1 MRMLHFSTLLIA
13 SVLLAPL
20 AARAADSGPLDISLR
35 YVPQESVGTS
45 VANLPLGIN
54 ERPVSLSME
63 DGRTGA
69 EATVIGETT
78 DDDDRVWP
86 VRSANLVPYIN
97 EVLTKTAGE
106 WGIRTDID
114 APLRL
119 AGRLM
124 RFKVSESNKAVG
136 STYNADVQ
144 VGFTLKN
151 ARGQLLW
158 QGTSAGDA
166 TRYGRA
172 RSADNMNEV
181 LSDALKEAYAGLFN
195 DSGLQT
201 AWLGKGTPIASSS
214 SSTSTTSTSTS
225 TSSAGSGEAV
235 SPRALLDELVKL
247 KKQGFTTD
255 LLVDYV
261 NQKNLSAALTSD
273 DMVKWKQAGMPQ
285 DVIKAALSRAPN

>member
-1 MRMLHFSTLLIA
+1 MRTLRFSTLHLIA
-13 SVLLAPL
+13 LSLLATLP
-20 AARAADSGPLDISLR
+20 ATPAGAADSGPLDISLR

-54 ERPVSLSME
+54 ERPVTLSME

-69 EATVIGETT
+69 EAAVIGETT

-106 WGIRTDID
+106 WGIRTDPG
-114 APLRL
+114 APLKL
-119 AGRLM
+119 SGKLM

-144 VGFTLKN
+144 VGFTLRN
-151 ARGQLLW
+151 AKGQTLW

-172 RSADNMNEV
+172 RSAENMNEV

-195 DSGLQT
+195 DSGLQN
-201 AWLGKGTPIASSS
+201 AWMGNAKPIASGSS
-214 SSTSTTSTSTS
+214 SGAA
-225 TSSAGSGEAV
+225 SSGAGGAIA
-235 SPRALLDELVKL
+235 PQALLDELVKL
-247 KKQGFTTD
+247 KKQGFTPD

-261 NQKNLSAALTSD
+261 NQKSISPALSAD
-273 DMVKWKQAGMPQ
+273 DMVRWKNAGMPQ
-285 DVIKAALSRAPN
+285 EVIKAALDRGPAQ

>member
-1 MRMLHFSTLLIA
+1 MRTLRFSILLIA
-13 SVLLAPL
+13 LSLLATAP
-20 AARAADSGPLDISLR
+20 AGAADSGPLDISLR

-54 ERPVSLSME
+54 ERPVALSME

-69 EATVIGETT
+69 DPAVIGETT

-106 WGIRTDID
+106 WGIRTEAG
-114 APLRL
+114 APLKL
-119 AGRLM
+119 DGKLM

-144 VGFTLKN
+144 VGFTLRN
-151 ARGQLLW
+151 AKGQTLW

-195 DSGLQT
+195 DSGLQN
-201 AWLGKGTPIASSS
+201 AWMGNAKPIASGSS
-214 SSTSTTSTSTS
+214 SGAA
-225 TSSAGSGEAV
+225 SSAGSGAAL
-235 SPRALLDELVKL
+235 SPQALLDELVKL
-247 KKQGFTTD
+247 KRQGFTTD

-261 NQKNLSAALTSD
+261 NQKSISPALSAD
-273 DMVKWKQAGMPQ
+273 DMVKWKNAGMPQ
-285 DVIKAALSRAPN
+285 EVIKAALDRGPGK

>member
-1 MRMLHFSTLLIA
+1 MKTLRHSILLIA
-13 SVLLAPL
+13 VCLVTSLP
-20 AARAADSGPLDISLR
+20 ARAADSGPLDISLR

-54 ERPVSLSME
+54 ERPVALSME

-69 EATVIGETT
+69 DPAVIGETT

-97 EVLTKTAGE
+97 EVLTRNAGE
-106 WGIRTDID
+106 WGIRTDPN
-114 APLRL
+114 APLKL

-144 VGFTLKN
+144 VGFTLKD
-151 ARGQLLW
+151 AKGQLLW

-195 DSGLQT
+195 DSGLQN
-201 AWLGKGTPIASSS
+201 AWLGNAKPIAS
-214 SSTSTTSTSTS
+214 
-225 TSSAGSGEAV
+225 APGGGAAIA
-235 SPRALLDELVKL
+235 PQALLDELVKL
-247 KKQGFTTD
+247 KKQGFTPD

-261 NQKNLSAALTSD
+261 NQKTISPALSAD
-273 DMVKWKQAGMPQ
+273 DMVKWKNAGMPQ
-285 DVIKAALSRAPN
+285 EVIKAALDRAR

>member
-1 MRMLHFSTLLIA
+1 MKTLRFSTLLIA
-13 SVLLAPL
+13 TALLAPL

-69 EATVIGETT
+69 DAAVIGETT

-86 VRSANLVPYIN
+86 VRAANLVPYIN

-119 AGRLM
+119 AGKLM

-144 VGFTLKN
+144 VGFALKN

-195 DSGLQT
+195 DSGLQS
-201 AWLGKGTPIASSS
+201 AWMGKGTPVTSGSSPSTASSGG
-214 SSTSTTSTSTS
+214 TG
-225 TSSAGSGEAV
+225 AAI
-235 SPRALLDELVKL
+235 SPQALLDELVKL

-261 NQKNLSAALTSD
+261 SQKALSPALTAD

-285 DVIKAALSRAPN
+285 EVIKAALDRGPGQ

>member
-1 MRMLHFSTLLIA
+1 MKTLRHSILLIA
-13 SVLLAPL
+13 VCLVASLP
-20 AARAADSGPLDISLR
+20 ARAADSGPLDISLR

-54 ERPVSLSME
+54 ERPVALSME

-69 EATVIGETT
+69 DPAVIGETT

-97 EVLTKTAGE
+97 EVLTRNAGE
-106 WGIRTDID
+106 WGIRTDPN
-114 APLRL
+114 APLKL

-144 VGFTLKN
+144 VGFTLKD
-151 ARGQLLW
+151 AKGQLLW

-195 DSGLQT
+195 DSGLQN
-201 AWLGKGTPIASSS
+201 AWLGNAKPIASNPAGG
-214 SSTSTTSTSTS
+214 
-225 TSSAGSGEAV
+225 TSSGGGAAV
-235 SPRALLDELVKL
+235 APPALLDELVKL
-247 KKQGFTTD
+247 KKQGFTPD

-261 NQKNLSAALTSD
+261 NQKTISPTLSAD
-273 DMVKWKQAGMPQ
+273 DMVKWKNAGMPQ
-285 DVIKAALSRAPN
+285 EVIKAALDRGR